1 VADQHAKPASSIL
14 LHFDPEHDDGA
25 ADEDQLVGQLSSV
38 TAIGRELWLASD
50 EANTL
55 ERLTPLGP
63 RTYGRHQQ
71 FRLAELLELPGE
83 RDEEIDVEGLDHD
96 GGYLWLVGSHGL
108 KRRKAKPGRDAARQI
123 ARLAEVRSDGN
134 RFLVARV
141 PLVRGDAGSVPQ
153 REAEGRHAAR
163 LLGGRDGNVLTEAL
177 RGDAHLAR
185 FLDIPSKDNGFDVEG
200 IAVRGDRVFLGLR
213 GPVLRGWAVVLEL
226 RLEEIDGG
234 FLGLVPGRK
243 RRLYRKHFLDLRG
256 LGVRE
261 LCADGDDLLVLA
273 GPTMDLDGPAAVY
286 RWRDAPWDDDDD
298 TLTGRDDLPELVA
311 LPYGVGQDGA
321 CDHPEGMTPWPATG
335 ADARRQLLV
344 VYDSPHRGRMEADNG
359 VRADLFDLPD

>member
-1 VADQHAKPASSIL
+1 VTDHHATPASSIL
-14 LHFDPEHDDGA
+14 LHFDPERDDGEA
-25 ADEDQLVGQLSSV
+25 GEDPLVGQLSSV
-38 TAIGRELWLASD
+38 TAIGHELWLASD

-71 FRLAELLELPGE
+71 FSLAELLELPGE
-83 RDEEIDVEGLDHD
+83 RDEEIDIEGLDHD
-96 GGYLWLVGSHGL
+96 EGYLWLVGSHGL
-108 KRRKAKPGRDAARQI
+108 KRRKAKPGGDAARQI

-134 RFLVARV
+134 RFLLARIPV
-141 PLVRGDAGSVPQ
+141 VRGDAGSVLQ

-177 RGDAHLAR
+177 RGDPHLGP
-185 FLDIPSKDNGFDVEG
+185 FLGIPGKDNGLDVEG
-200 IAVRGDRVFLGLR
+200 IAVRGERVFLGLR
-213 GPVLRGWAVVLEL
+213 GPVLRGWAIVLEL
-226 RLEEIDGG
+226 RLDAMGGG
-234 FLGLVPGRK
+234 FLGLVPVRK

-286 RWRDAPWDDDDD
+286 RWRDALSRGGDD

-321 CDHPEGMTPWPATG
+321 CDHPEGMTPWPPKG
-335 ADARRQLLV
+335 SGSKRQLLV
-344 VYDSPHRGRMEADNG
+344 VYDSPHRGRIEGENG
-359 VRADLFDLPD
+359 VRADVFDLRD